1 MALSFY
7 FFLRGE
13 KFMDETNLKTYSG
26 MDADGDK
33 DFIIPEVAK

>member
-7 FFLRGE
+7 FLNGE
-13 KFMDETNLKTYSG
+13 KFMAETNLKVYFG